1 MFKVNN
7 KDTRT
12 TPIAGQRCLTGIM
25 DWQVLFDRVSEPCFS
40 MLRNT
45 REKTKF
51 SADTEV
57 Y

>member
-40 MLRNT
+40 LLRNT